1 MLEMVPG
8 FHTQK
13 IVEEIFRLSE
23 NTSKSAPS
31 SDNTRFDWLEKY
43 INSDAGMECL
53 PKYYTVLQGCR
64 KRRGG
69 GIWGGFSPSPVF
81 GRTVNPISTRGQIMP
96 TTVLR
101 APRIFRPCDGP
112 VLSGMPEYTGTW
124 GFVPIIFWQIHEP
137 YSNQEEQ
144 ILLTNQ

>member
-1 MLEMVPG
+1 MVPG

-81 GRTVNPISTRGQIMP
+81 GRTVNPISTRGADYAHPLALPYLKNSRDYGSLLWIGYKITNTQICSLD
-96 TTVLR
+96 VVR
-101 APRIFRPCDGP
+101 
-112 VLSGMPEYTGTW
+112 
-124 GFVPIIFWQIHEP
+124 
-137 YSNQEEQ
+137 NK
-144 ILLTNQ
+144 

>member
-53 PKYYTVLQGCR
+53 PKYYRSIVSGDA
-64 KRRGG
+64 GG
-69 GIWGGFSPSPVF
+69 AMAPPDFVRS
-81 GRTVNPISTRGQIMP
+81 VNPISTRGTDYAHQI
-96 TTVLR
+96 T
-101 APRIFRPCDGP
+101 
-112 VLSGMPEYTGTW
+112 TGTP
-124 GFVPIIFWQIHEP
+124 GFSDLHAP
-137 YSNQEEQ
+137 
-144 ILLTNQ
+144 LLSHFF

>member
-53 PKYYTVLQGCR
+53 PKYYTVL
-64 KRRGG
+64 
-69 GIWGGFSPSPVF
+69 
-81 GRTVNPISTRGQIMP
+81 
-96 TTVLR
+96 
-101 APRIFRPCDGP
+101 
-112 VLSGMPEYTGTW
+112 SGMQEYTGTW
-124 GFVPIIFWQIHEP
+124 GFVPIIFWHINQP
-137 YSNQEEQ
+137 YSNQGEQ
-144 ILLTNQ
+144 IMRTNQVVPTKVGD

>member
-43 INSDAGMECL
+43 INSDTGKVQLFWEGQKIL
-53 PKYYTVLQGCR
+53 KKSPN
-64 KRRGG
+64 
-69 GIWGGFSPSPVF
+69 GFDA
-81 GRTVNPISTRGQIMP
+81 T
-96 TTVLR
+96 
-101 APRIFRPCDGP
+101 
-112 VLSGMPEYTGTW
+112 E
-124 GFVPIIFWQIHEP
+124 
-137 YSNQEEQ
+137 
-144 ILLTNQ
+144 

>member
-53 PKYYTVLQGCR
+53 PKYY
-64 KRRGG
+64 RGVVPG
-69 GIWGGFSPSPVF
+69 GAGGAMVPWHPQILADQLTLSQP
-81 GRTVNPISTRGQIMP
+81 GGQIMP
-96 TTVLR
+96 
-101 APRIFRPCDGP
+101 I
-112 VLSGMPEYTGTW
+112 
-124 GFVPIIFWQIHEP
+124 
-137 YSNQEEQ
+137 
-144 ILLTNQ
+144 

>member
-53 PKYYTVLQGCR
+53 PKYYTVL
-64 KRRGG
+64 
-69 GIWGGFSPSPVF
+69 
-81 GRTVNPISTRGQIMP
+81 
-96 TTVLR
+96 
-101 APRIFRPCDGP
+101 
-112 VLSGMPEYTGTW
+112 SGMPEYTGTW
-124 GFVPIIFWQIHEP
+124 GFVPIIFWQIHLTLFKPSGTDYAHQSFRDE
-137 YSNQEEQ
+137 SNQF
-144 ILLTNQ
+144 TNFKCCKMSCQALKMKRKT

>member
-31 SDNTRFDWLEKY
+31 SDNKRFDWLEKY

-53 PKYYTVLQGCR
+53 LKYY
-64 KRRGG
+64 RGVVPG
-69 GIWGGFSPSPVF
+69 GAGGAMVRWHPQILADQLTLSQP
-81 GRTVNPISTRGQIMP
+81 GGQIMP
-96 TTVLR
+96 
-101 APRIFRPCDGP
+101 I
-112 VLSGMPEYTGTW
+112 
-124 GFVPIIFWQIHEP
+124 
-137 YSNQEEQ
+137 
-144 ILLTNQ
+144 

>member
-43 INSDAGMECL
+43 INSDAG
-53 PKYYTVLQGCR
+53 KY
-64 KRRGG
+64 
-69 GIWGGFSPSPVF
+69 
-81 GRTVNPISTRGQIMP
+81 
-96 TTVLR
+96 
-101 APRIFRPCDGP
+101 
-112 VLSGMPEYTGTW
+112 GM
-124 GFVPIIFWQIHEP
+124 FA
-137 YSNQEEQ
+137 Q
-144 ILLTNQ
+144 ILCSFIRHAGIYRVMGICPDNFLADTII